1 MKSYLAQFLFLVIAG
16 TMALGASGAEFA
28 DSVNLGIGGLNPMAH
43 CNAKVFIIEYEH
55 QLTPVTAFVGRG
67 SGVNYRYNDGHYLED
82 GRLRGVD
89 FGARYYPAGGMQGFF
104 VGGGLGYWSEGRT
117 FIQYQNTPSQYQG
130 KASSYAPRLN
140 VDVGDRIPI
149 RGTSVS
155 IMPEVN
161 LGKFFSPSS
170 CEITAPASQVGM
182 PCSRKSEVNYYV
194 FAGVAVGVAF

>member
-1 MKSYLAQFLFLVIAG
+1 MKSSLAQFLFLVIVG
-16 TMALGASGAEFA
+16 TVALEASGAEFA
-28 DSVNLGIGGLNPMAH
+28 DSVNLGIGGLNPMPH
-43 CNAKVFIIEYEH
+43 CNAKVFIVEYEH
-55 QLTPVTAFVGRG
+55 QLTPATAFVGRG

-104 VGGGLGYWSEGRT
+104 VGGSLGYWNEDRT

-149 RGTSVS
+149 RGTNVS

-161 LGKFFSPSS
+161 FGKFFLPSS
-170 CEITAPASQVGM
+170 CEVTAPASRVGT
-182 PCSRKSEVNYYV
+182 PCSQRSEVNYYI
-194 FAGVAVGVAF
+194 FAGVTVGVVF